1 MNLNKFSLIT
11 EMTFDAAHRLSN
23 YEGKCKR
30 IHGHT
35 YRVIVEVSGNEL
47 NKWGAIMDFGDLKKI
62 MNDHIDAIYDHK
74 LLLFTDDP
82 INQQISKALPI
93 DDWIC
98 WMNSNTTAE
107 NIAKEIYTELK
118 VVLKT
123 LTKSSISVNKVTV
136 FETPKNGAS
145 YKEGEI

>member
-93 DDWIC
+93 DDWIY

-118 VVLKT
+118 IILK
-123 LTKSSISVNKVTV
+123 LLAKNIKLEKVTV
-136 FETPKNGAS
+136 YETPQNDAT
-145 YKEGEI
+145 YQEEEI